1 MTDTKHRKTHSLSSV
16 SSSSNRN
23 NNKVKVKPSITK
35 TSTGHR
41 RSQRRRT
48 NVLSST
54 TSSSLSPMILHE
66 NGSISESFSDTND
79 SQHIDKQSSLVSTN
93 KFVFNTTLT
102 TTNSKLLY
110 WIVTDRQPEWN
121 KLSIPI
127 NQSILNNKNQLVPYK
142 KLSKT
147 LQINKSNSNNN
158 DLIDQPT
165 DPTQLIM
172 KAVMHELDY
181 DMDDDDLKF
190 LHELNHNNKMKQKR
204 QISEE
209 EFENAIII
217 LEFSTAEKI
226 RAYLKQKSCEDETI
240 VCDICLLPDGDDGNE
255 MVFCERCHC
264 CVHQNCY
271 GIPVIPSGTWLCKPC
286 SILRRP
292 ACILCPRLGGPM
304 KSTAS
309 GTIWCH
315 LTCVLWL
322 PELKFVD
329 YTNMEPILNIN
340 KIPHARWSLRCV
352 VCSTTEGACVQCAH
366 KNCRTPFHVTCGLIA
381 GYFLDIQQTPCKE
394 SATSR
399 SQFNA
404 YCAKHSD
411 EARKRSEQ
419 DPSILSTNKDSE
431 DDSSCSSSLPSTM
444 PLTVYRRHQLKNEQ
458 WINECYKK
466 FFTFISSSHL
476 HEECPHEYDENL
488 SRKIYEYWINKRKIN
503 KTMPLIKHID
513 FVLEQ
518 RENSELLITHIN
530 TCLKY
535 RQTMLQLQTR
545 CKSMVDSPA
554 SSSTLL
560 QRLESLKKAFSTP
573 IHHHH
578 HHYRR
583 RRRLHSS
590 STLHSSHGKNN
601 HKNET
606 KKKSFKQR
614 RRKVFYSTEQHQTI
628 EQSKRCIVTLE
639 SSYRNNLELN
649 TTYLIGK
656 TTEGQIILV
665 PKQLI
670 EPDNIITITD
680 NIILQQQEPNIMPS
694 MNYSDM
700 SIDSNDDDDD
710 DDDNDENDIEPL
722 TKKGTFKTTKTAYTS
737 QGNVVTCVTGSF
749 D

>member
-1 MTDTKHRKTHSLSSV
+1 MNVTKNRKTHSFSSV
-16 SSSSNRN
+16 SSSIRHI
-23 NNKVKVKPSITK
+23 KIKPSITK

-48 NVLSST
+48 NVLSSIS
-54 TSSSLSPMILHE
+54 SSSLSPMIFHE
-66 NGSISESFSDTND
+66 NGSVNESISDTND
-79 SQHIDKQSSLVSTN
+79 SQQTEKQSSLVPTN
-93 KFVFNTTLT
+93 KLVFTTT
-102 TTNSKLLY
+102 YAATNSKSSY
-110 WIVTDRQPEWN
+110 WTVTDRQPEWY

-127 NQSILNNKNQLVPYK
+127 NQSILNNRKQTVSYK
-142 KLSKT
+142 TLSKT
-147 LQINKSNSNNN
+147 VQINKSNLNNN
-158 DLIDQPT
+158 DRIDRPT
-165 DPTQLIM
+165 DSTQLIM

-181 DMDDDDLKF
+181 DLDDYDLKF
-190 LHELNHNNKMKQKR
+190 LHELNHNNKTKQKR
-204 QISEE
+204 EISEE
-209 EFENAIII
+209 EFENAVII

-226 RAYLKQKSCEDETI
+226 RAYLKQKSCEDENI

-271 GIPVIPSGTWLCKPC
+271 GIPVIPSETWLCKPC

-315 LTCVLWL
+315 LTCALWL

-329 YTNMEPILNIN
+329 YANMEPILNIN

-352 VCSTTEGACVQCAH
+352 VCSTSEGACVQCAH

-381 GYFLDIQQTPCKE
+381 GYFLDIQQTSCKE
-394 SATSR
+394 SATAR

-404 YCAKHSD
+404 YCGKHSD

-419 DPSILSTNKDSE
+419 ETSILLTNKDSE
-431 DDSSCSSSLPSTM
+431 DDSSCSSLLPSTM
-444 PLTVYRRHQLKNEQ
+444 PLTVYRRDQLKNEQ
-458 WINECYKK
+458 WINECYQK

-476 HEECPHEYDENL
+476 HDECPNDYDENI
-488 SRKIYEYWINKRKIN
+488 SKKIYEYWINKRQIN

-513 FVLEQ
+513 YVLEQ
-518 RENSELLITHIN
+518 RENSELLITQIN

-545 CKSMVDSPA
+545 CKSMIDLPA
-554 SSSTLL
+554 SSPTLI
-560 QRLESLKKAFSTP
+560 QRLESLKKTFSTP

-578 HHYRR
+578 HHHHHHR

-590 STLHSSHGKNN
+590 STLHSSHGTNN

-606 KKKSFKQR
+606 EIKLLKPR
-614 RRKVFYSTEQHQTI
+614 RRKVFYSTAQHQTI

-639 SSYRNNLELN
+639 STYRHNLELN

-656 TTEGQIILV
+656 TIEGQIILV

-680 NIILQQQEPNIMPS
+680 NIILQQQESNITPS
-694 MNYSDM
+694 MNYSDVP
-700 SIDSNDDDDD
+700 NDDDDD
-710 DDDNDENDIEPL
+710 IEPF
-722 TKKGTFKTTKTAYTS
+722 TKTETFKTTKTAYTS

>member
-1 MTDTKHRKTHSLSSV
+1 MTGTKNRKTHSLPSI
-16 SSSSNRN
+16 SSNR
-23 NNKVKVKPSITK
+23 KIKIKIKPSITK
-35 TSTGHR
+35 TSTIHR

-54 TSSSLSPMILHE
+54 PSSSLLSMIVDE
-66 NGSISESFSDTND
+66 NGSTNESIVDTND
-79 SQHIDKQSSLVSTN
+79 NQQIEKKSSHTSMHKLI
-93 KFVFNTTLT
+93 FTTTST
-102 TTNSKLLY
+102 TTNSKSEY
-110 WIVTDRQPEWN
+110 WRVTDRQPEWF

-127 NQSILNNKNQLVPYK
+127 NESILNNKNRVPYK
-142 KLSKT
+142 RLSKT
-147 LQINKSNSNNN
+147 FQINKSNLNNN
-158 DLIDQPT
+158 DRIDRPT

-172 KAVMHELDY
+172 KTVMHELDY
-181 DMDDDDLKF
+181 DLDDDDLKF
-190 LHELNHNNKMKQKR
+190 LHELNYNNKTKQKR

-226 RAYLKQKSCEDETI
+226 RSYLKQKSCEDEHT

-271 GIPVIPSGTWLCKPC
+271 GIPVVPSGTWLCKPC

-292 ACILCPRLGGPM
+292 ACILCPKLGGPM

-329 YTNMEPILNIN
+329 YANMEPILNLN

-352 VCSTTEGACVQCAH
+352 VCSTSEGACVQCAH

-394 SATSR
+394 STTTR

-404 YCAKHSD
+404 YCSKHSD

-419 DPSILSTNKDSE
+419 ESSILLLNKDSE
-431 DDSSCSSSLPSTM
+431 DDSSCSSSLSSIL
-444 PLTVYRRHQLKNEQ
+444 PLTIYRREQLKNEQ

-466 FFTFISSSHL
+466 LFTFISSSYL
-476 HEECPHEYDENL
+476 NEECPYDYNENI
-488 SRKIYEYWINKRKIN
+488 SKKIYDYWINKRQMN

-518 RENSELLITHIN
+518 RENSELLITQIN
-530 TCLKY
+530 TCLKF

-545 CKSMVDSPA
+545 CKSMLDSPA
-554 SSSTLL
+554 SSSTLI
-560 QRLESLKKAFSTP
+560 QRLESLKKTFATP

-578 HHYRR
+578 HHHRHHH

-590 STLHSSHGKNN
+590 SALHSSHSKNN

-606 KKKSFKQR
+606 KKKSFKR
-614 RRKVFYSTEQHQTI
+614 HHRKIFYSTKQHQTI

-639 SSYRNNLELN
+639 STYRQNLELN

-656 TTEGQIILV
+656 TIEGQIILLQ
-665 PKQLI
+665 KQLI

-680 NIILQQQEPNIMPS
+680 DIILQQQKPNIIS
-694 MNYSDM
+694 SLNS
-700 SIDSNDDDDD
+700 SVKSNDDDE
-710 DDDNDENDIEPL
+710 DEIESL
-722 TKKGTFKTTKTAYTS
+722 KKKGPFETTKTAYTS
-737 QGNVVTCVTGSF
+737 QGNVVTCITGSF